1 MLLRCKILPCEKLTI
16 KSTIFHIAGVIN
28 THLTSA
34 DVEMH
39 FMIDYFLLY
48 KRQSESEREG
58 HPMTAYAGTDRR
70 WKCSSYLFSAQH

>member
-1 MLLRCKILPCEKLTI
+1 MLLGCKIFPCEKLAV
-16 KSTIFHIAGVIN
+16 KSTISHIAGVIN

-48 KRQSESEREG
+48 KRQSESESEG
-58 HPMTAYAGTDRR
+58 HSMTAYVGTDKR
-70 WKCSSYLFSAQH
+70 WKCSSYLFSAQQ